1 MTKVKLIK
9 QILKKGGTRLLYS
22 ALLLFY
28 AFKRKD
34 LPAWAKSIV
43 IGALGYLLSPI
54 DAIPDLT
61 PVLGFTDDL
70 GLLSYA
76 LVLIAAYINDD
87 VREKARDRLE
97 KLIGHHAD
105 KHLIRTVEHFL

>member
-54 DAIPDLT
+54 LDCCPMHWYLSLHISMMMSEKK
-61 PVLGFTDDL
+61 PVTD
-70 GLLSYA
+70 
-76 LVLIAAYINDD
+76 
-87 VREKARDRLE
+87 
-97 KLIGHHAD
+97 
-105 KHLIRTVEHFL
+105 

>member
-54 DAIPDLT
+54 DAI
-61 PVLGFTDDL
+61 
-70 GLLSYA
+70 

-87 VREKARDRLE
+87 VREKARHRLE